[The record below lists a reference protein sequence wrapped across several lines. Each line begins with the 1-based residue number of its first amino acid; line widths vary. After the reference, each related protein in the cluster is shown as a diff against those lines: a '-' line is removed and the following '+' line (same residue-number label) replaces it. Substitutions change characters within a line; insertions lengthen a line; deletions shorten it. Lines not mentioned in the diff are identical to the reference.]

1 MIQQQDQEQQQQDEW
16 EQQQIR
22 DNQMKAISAQN
33 RKDK

>member
-22 DNQMKAISAQN
+22 DNQMKAISAQK